1 MAFKEVQT
9 LDAETTISLG
19 GFNKKTRQDNPT
31 QVEGYYLGSKT
42 VPSQK
47 SKTGKAYIH
56 VFQTAD
62 GNVGVWGKTDLDR
75 KMTALSDKLGVM
87 VRVTQKGTKP
97 TKGGNDMYMFRVEV
111 DLENTIEV
119 QAQPQTLETEEVTDV
134 EEDVY
139 TASYG
144 GETEEEETYEEEFND
159 RYSDPEPRRPVAPV
173 RATAVP
179 DANRQAKVKALLAK
193 SRTA

>member
-1 MAFKEVQT
+1 MAFKEVQS

-31 QVEGYYLGSKT
+31 QIEGYYLGTKF

-47 SKTGKAYIH
+47 SKSGKAAIH

-75 KMTALSDKLGVM
+75 KMEALADKAGVM

-111 DLENTIEV
+111 DTDNTIEV
-119 QAQPQTLETEEVTDV
+119 TSAPQTIEAEEVSDESYDTEESYD
-134 EEDVY
+134 EDL
-139 TASYG
+139 
-144 GETEEEETYEEEFND
+144 END
-159 RYSDPEPRRPVAPV
+159 AAVIPRRPTAPV
-173 RATAVP
+173 KATAVP
-179 DANRQAKVKALLAK
+179 DAARQAKVKALLAK
-193 SRTA
+193 TKTA

>member
-1 MAFKEVQT
+1 MAFKEIQS

-31 QVEGYYLGSKT
+31 QIEGYYLGT
-42 VPSQK
+42 RYVPSQK
-47 SKTGKAYIH
+47 SKNGKAAIH

-75 KMTALSDKLGVM
+75 KMEAMTDKIGAM

-111 DLENTIEV
+111 DLDNMIEVTAASQTIEAEETSEEEYGDDYEDDVNAEFDAPVTRRPTAPV
-119 QAQPQTLETEEVTDV
+119 QA
-134 EEDVY
+134 
-139 TASYG
+139 
-144 GETEEEETYEEEFND
+144 
-159 RYSDPEPRRPVAPV
+159 
-173 RATAVP
+173 ATVP
-179 DANRQAKVKALLAK
+179 DAARQAKVKALLAK
-193 SRTA
+193 SKTA

>member
-1 MAFKEVQT
+1 MAFKEVQS

-47 SKTGKAYIH
+47 SKTGKAFLH

-75 KMTALSDKLGVM
+75 KMGALADKLGVM

-111 DLENTIEV
+111 DVENMIEV
-119 QAQPQTLETEEVTDV
+119 AAPQQTLEAEETSDYGDSTEEMYD
-134 EEDVY
+134 
-139 TASYG
+139 
-144 GETEEEETYEEEFND
+144 TEESYDEDLQND
-159 RYSDPEPRRPVAPV
+159 AAVIPRRPTAPV
-173 RATAVP
+173 KAATVP
-179 DANRQAKVKALLAK
+179 DAARQAKVKALLAK
-193 SRTA
+193 TKTA